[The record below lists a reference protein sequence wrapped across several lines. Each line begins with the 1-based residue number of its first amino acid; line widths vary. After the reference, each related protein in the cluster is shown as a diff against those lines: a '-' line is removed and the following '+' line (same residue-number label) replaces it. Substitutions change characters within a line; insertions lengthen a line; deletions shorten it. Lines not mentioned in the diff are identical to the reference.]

1 VPGSEENK
9 KPSQQLVADLTRG
22 DLLEIFRGLVRA
34 RAAEERLEILFK
46 QGHIGGG
53 LYRSLGQEGA
63 SVGSAYALRRMRDG
77 SGDVIA
83 HTIRDTGAL
92 FLFGGTPGEY
102 FRQYLA
108 RATSPTKGK
117 EANVHWTDLDRGF
130 VGPVSPL
137 GTMVGVMA
145 GITLSFNIRDQKR
158 VGMVFYGD
166 GASSTGA
173 WHEGLNFAGS
183 QGCPMIMVVTAN
195 GYAFST
201 PTRKQTRAA
210 SFSLRAAGYGIAGET
225 VDGNDVLAVYE
236 AARRSVDRAREGQ
249 GVTLLELRTYR
260 RKGHAQHDA
269 QEYVPPEEIE
279 HWAARDPVLLYR
291 AKLLENDWATEDELA
306 SMELGAE
313 EEMAREAAAA
323 LDDPFPEGAEALDD
337 VYTDL
342 ATPPHWTRDPLSG
355 PGPQGWAVRGG
366 A

>member
-1 VPGSEENK
+1 
-9 KPSQQLVADLTRG
+9 
-22 DLLEIFRGLVRA
+22 
-34 RAAEERLEILFK
+34 
-46 QGHIGGG
+46 
-53 LYRSLGQEGA
+53 
-63 SVGSAYALRRMRDG
+63 
-77 SGDVIA
+77 
-83 HTIRDTGAL
+83 
-92 FLFGGTPGEY
+92 
-102 FRQYLA
+102 
-108 RATSPTKGK
+108 
-117 EANVHWTDLDRGF
+117 
-130 VGPVSPL
+130 
-137 GTMVGVMA
+137 
-145 GITLSFNIRDQKR
+145 
-158 VGMVFYGD
+158 
-166 GASSTGA
+166 
-173 WHEGLNFAGS
+173 
-183 QGCPMIMVVTAN
+183 MVVTAN